1 MVEELLMNPYKSG
14 SLLLSS
20 IVVVFFL
27 YIIVLSFLQANQIR
41 ILQEKVKTPADN
53 AVRVIVYLYLL
64 AQFILFVIVLLL
76 L

>member
-1 MVEELLMNPYKSG
+1 MNPYKSG